1 MALAMNS
8 MTKQNKKTNKKEAK
22 KLSKAQKQK
31 KKKQTLC
38 TQKFI
43 VQNSLKLPPPLAHF
57 FPHYPTLPSLLLNKG
72 KTSNV
77 L

>member
-31 KKKQTLC
+31 KKETNTMYSKIYC
-38 TQKFI
+38 TKFSKI
-43 VQNSLKLPPPLAHF
+43 TPPPSPTSFLTIPPYPLF
-57 FPHYPTLPSLLLNKG
+57 F
-72 KTSNV
+72 
-77 L
+77 